1 MRFRRRRPSSFRKS
15 PALERILLPNEWLYA
30 PIQLQMPKCRWLAKH
45 LVSHH
50 SFSFPP
56 FTRTARRQPKTPM
69 SSLKLVAALAFII
82 AAADSGALSHFFF
95 YFSEQFLPFMLLLD
109 ASRRFALHATE

>member
-1 MRFRRRRPSSFRKS
+1 
-15 PALERILLPNEWLYA
+15 
-30 PIQLQMPKCRWLAKH
+30 
-45 LVSHH
+45 
-50 SFSFPP
+50 
-56 FTRTARRQPKTPM
+56 M